1 VFNLKI
7 DQSLL
12 SLAMPALLLM
22 VWLPSASAAE
32 AAGEVTKMVGRAS
45 AATLDGDI
53 RALKESS
60 AVNAGDTV
68 VTSTNSFV
76 RMKLS
81 DGAYVM
87 LRPNTRFQ
95 IEDYQYAEN
104 ANEGRSIF
112 NLLKGG
118 FRAITGA
125 IGQRNHASVSFRTAV
140 ATIGIRGTDLE
151 VIDCSLGCPD
161 ISTTSN
167 PGLYFKVHEG
177 GIDVNGKGFDQNTG
191 GFMPPGG
198 EPTELDFN
206 APNNPLNADPTPSA
220 DPEDCL

>member
-1 VFNLKI
+1 MFNLNLNRLI
-7 DQSLL
+7 SRLVLAAVLL
-12 SLAMPALLLM
+12 N
-22 VWLPSASAAE
+22 VWLPAGATQ

-53 RALKESS
+53 RTLKESS

-68 VTSTNSFV
+68 VTNTNSFV
-76 RMKLS
+76 RLKLA

-95 IEDYQYAEN
+95 IEAYQYADN
-104 ANEGRSIF
+104 ADDSRSIF

-125 IGQRNHASVSFRTAV
+125 IGRRNHASVSFRTAV

-161 ISTTSN
+161 LNTTSE
-167 PGLYFKVHEG
+167 PGLYFKVHDG
-177 GIDVNGKGFDQNTG
+177 GIDVNGKGFDKSQG

-220 DPEDCL
+220 DPENCL